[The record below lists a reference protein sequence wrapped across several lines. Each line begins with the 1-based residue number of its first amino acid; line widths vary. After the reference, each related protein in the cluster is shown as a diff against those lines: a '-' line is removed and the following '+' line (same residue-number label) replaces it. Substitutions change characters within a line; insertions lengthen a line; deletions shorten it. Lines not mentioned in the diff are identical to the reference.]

1 MFLEA
6 VWEEISWGRLGEG
19 YWETI
24 DGSKAAPENLNLKLK
39 QNLMMALLI
48 TFIRF

>member
-1 MFLEA
+1 MFLEG

-24 DGSKAAPENLNLKLK
+24 VSSKAAPENLNLKLR
-39 QNLMMALLI
+39 QNLIMALLI
-48 TFIRF
+48 SFIRF